1 MGSLL
6 WNKLEQK
13 QDKTMLN
20 PQPLKNWIYSSAFSS
35 QCQVE
40 CDYHCVS
47 SSDTHHCKYVTLLW
61 STAHISQQTVS
72 NWHNSVNLN
81 ISRIMHVNK
90 QGIGIFSQLTECA
103 RAWYCFCAAIS
114 LSISSL
120 GICNSISRPNTIRCL
135 SCVNYWRSFLQK
147 IVSNSGLI
155 PSEIQILRSEI
166 KWCLAEM
173 HENTAVN
180 WASSNHNNLKDDKF

>member
-1 MGSLL
+1 MPSWMWLPLCIQQWHSSLQIC
-6 WNKLEQK
+6 N
-13 QDKTMLN
+13 
-20 PQPLKNWIYSSAFSS
+20 SALVNCSHF
-35 QCQVE
+35 
-40 CDYHCVS
+40 
-47 SSDTHHCKYVTLLW
+47 
-61 STAHISQQTVS
+61 ATVS

-81 ISRIMHVNK
+81 ISRILHVNK